1 MILTSKEARELLET
15 ERKNAKDDR
24 WIEHSI
30 CVGDSAGILA
40 KALNEKGYN
49 IDVDKAITLGYV
61 HDIGKYTGES
71 HGHVMRG
78 YEYLKNKGYDE
89 EYANIC
95 LTHSYLNNDILC
107 TAGGVPDKEKNP
119 FLTDFIEKH
128 EYTIEEKIINLFDL
142 MCTTKTLTMDKRLID
157 IVLRKGV
164 FFNTQYHVKE
174 TYKLKEYFD
183 NLLGYN
189 LYDLFPEI
197 KENVIKY
204 YVMCNKLKNVIRTG
218 WKTWN
223 VERERVESVAEH
235 IFGVQM
241 LAIAMKSEYEYD
253 IDIMKVI
260 FMLAVHELGEIVI
273 GDLTMFEISKE
284 EKAKREK
291 EAVHKILCGLLDGKE
306 IENLFTEFNSH
317 STKEAMFAYQC
328 DKLECDLQSKLYD
341 EEGCVDLNKQEGN
354 DLLENELVKKLL
366 SEEKSWSR
374 MWLRFGQT
382 VYPYDDNFKNVSK
395 HALNNNISKKGLNK

>member
-1 MILTSKEARELLET
+1 MILTSKEARELLEI

-107 TAGGVPDKEKNP
+107 TAGGVPDKENNS

-197 KENVIKY
+197 KEN
-204 YVMCNKLKNVIRTG
+204 L
-218 WKTWN
+218 
-223 VERERVESVAEH
+223 
-235 IFGVQM
+235 
-241 LAIAMKSEYEYD
+241 
-253 IDIMKVI
+253 
-260 FMLAVHELGEIVI
+260 
-273 GDLTMFEISKE
+273 
-284 EKAKREK
+284 
-291 EAVHKILCGLLDGKE
+291 
-306 IENLFTEFNSH
+306 
-317 STKEAMFAYQC
+317 
-328 DKLECDLQSKLYD
+328 
-341 EEGCVDLNKQEGN
+341 
-354 DLLENELVKKLL
+354 
-366 SEEKSWSR
+366 
-374 MWLRFGQT
+374 
-382 VYPYDDNFKNVSK
+382 
-395 HALNNNISKKGLNK
+395 

>member
-1 MILTSKEARELLET
+1 MKLTSKEARELLEI

-49 IDVDKAITLGYV
+49 VDVDKTITLGYI

-128 EYTIEEKIINLFDL
+128 EYIVEEKLINLFDL
-142 MCTTKTLTMDKRLID
+142 MCTTKILTIDKRLID

-164 FFNTQYHVKE
+164 FSNTQYHVKE

-197 KENVIKY
+197 KN
-204 YVMCNKLKNVIRTG
+204 
-218 WKTWN
+218 
-223 VERERVESVAEH
+223 
-235 IFGVQM
+235 
-241 LAIAMKSEYEYD
+241 
-253 IDIMKVI
+253 
-260 FMLAVHELGEIVI
+260 
-273 GDLTMFEISKE
+273 
-284 EKAKREK
+284 
-291 EAVHKILCGLLDGKE
+291 
-306 IENLFTEFNSH
+306 NL
-317 STKEAMFAYQC
+317 
-328 DKLECDLQSKLYD
+328 
-341 EEGCVDLNKQEGN
+341 
-354 DLLENELVKKLL
+354 
-366 SEEKSWSR
+366 
-374 MWLRFGQT
+374 
-382 VYPYDDNFKNVSK
+382 
-395 HALNNNISKKGLNK
+395 